1 MRKINSGVM
10 KRFNLMQVV
19 RTVQRRGPISRTA
32 LAEQLGLTVA
42 TVTNLSNGLVEAG
55 ILCQAGH
62 DSTGALGR
70 RAVMVDV
77 NPCAFYSL
85 GVEMNNCSLVV
96 GLADTHSWEGAASVA
111 GNGIPFIPNIPTEE
125 VFTAPHRLHVDGV
138 VKGTKPYVYNGQLIE
153 GFSVTFKDGKVVA
166 HSAEKNDAY
175 KARLDNVQNP
185 VVFFFLRLVD
195 YQRLRFSHALYAC
208 FRA

>member
-77 NPCAFYSL
+77 NP
-85 GVEMNNCSLVV
+85 
-96 GLADTHSWEGAASVA
+96 
-111 GNGIPFIPNIPTEE
+111 
-125 VFTAPHRLHVDGV
+125 
-138 VKGTKPYVYNGQLIE
+138 
-153 GFSVTFKDGKVVA
+153 
-166 HSAEKNDAY
+166 
-175 KARLDNVQNP
+175 
-185 VVFFFLRLVD
+185 
-195 YQRLRFSHALYAC
+195 
-208 FRA
+208 